1 MRVYACV
8 RVCAYVCAYV
18 CVCMCMCVSVCVLVC
33 ACACVSECVCV
44 CTCVCV
50 CVRMCVCTY
59 VCVGGG
65 GGGVFVWSIFG
76 LYFVDIHPQLYLK
89 KRNEIL
95 MEAFKLSL
103 LHFLLDIFQIG
114 LDAFKL
120 IAAH

>member
-1 MRVYACV
+1 
-8 RVCAYVCAYV
+8 
-18 CVCMCMCVSVCVLVC
+18 MCVHIL
-33 ACACVSECVCV
+33 CVCV
-44 CTCVCV
+44 HVCV
-50 CVRMCVCTY
+50 CVRMCVC
-59 VCVGGG
+59 VCMCVWGGR
-65 GGGVFVWSIFG
+65 GVFVWSIFG

-103 LHFLLDIFQIG
+103 LHFLFDIFHIG